1 MLEVEL
7 LLAGEVEETARG
19 ADDDVDALAERLD
32 LRLVGPAAVDGED
45 ADVTHLARGQQVV
58 RDLRAQLAGGD
69 DDERLRG
76 VGQLLGLGAANLDV
90 GGDGHALQEREAE
103 TERLAGAGLGL
114 ADDVRAGKGYGERH
128 LLDREGETIPTASRA
143 SAVSG
148 RIPSSRKVVRVLPL
162 LCARCEASAGVVSGP
177 CRDVGCLTDNPRGQ
191 AVLHGTTAD
200 ALALEPLRVPLRT
213 PYAACRTG
221 EEGCRVGADRATD
234 RASSFVRPGE
244 YSAGALPPYLGITH
258 MRWPI
263 WSRRRRHTD

>member
-1 MLEVEL
+1 MTCVHSSRVGTTTS
-7 LLAGEVEETARG
+7 ACG
-19 ADDDVDALAERLD
+19 ASVSCS
-32 LRLVGPAAVDGED
+32 G
-45 ADVTHLARGQQVV
+45 LARPASTSAGTVTRSRSGRPKPSV
-58 RDLRAQLAGGD
+58 LPVPVLAWPMTSVPERATGS
-69 DDERLRG
+69 
-76 VGQLLGLGAANLDV
+76 VISWI
-90 GGDGHALQEREAE
+90 
-103 TERLAGAGLGL
+103 
-114 ADDVRAGKGYGERH
+114 GK
-128 LLDREGETIPTASRA
+128 GETIPTASRA

-213 PYAACRTG
+213 PYATCRTG

-244 YSAGALPPYLGITH
+244 YSAGALPPYPGITH

-263 WSRRRRHTD
+263 WSRSRRHTD